1 MPTFSMGRITALLA
15 LATLTTGAAQDVVFR
30 TGVDLVTVDVT
41 VAGSDGR
48 PLKELGPS
56 DFVLKVDGKA
66 RPLASVE
73 YIEHALSTAREKLS
87 IGARHFTTNEDI
99 EAGRL
104 VVVAV
109 DQSHIRRLE
118 GRQALTAAA
127 RFIEA
132 LDPLD
137 RIAVVPL
144 SRPGTVSF
152 TRDRASLTR
161 RLETIVGQ
169 GDQVFLQFNIGLA
182 EAIEIA
188 DGGRVRLAEVV
199 QRECGRS
206 LTEYIN
212 PNRAADDAIGGRDA
226 CPEQVEQE
234 SRALSQQART
244 QANISISALQALISA
259 LKPLD
264 GPKTV
269 VLLSEG
275 IVLDPRLVDTSELA
289 AAAHDARVAIHA
301 LHIEVPLF
309 EPSQDRVSPTLLR
322 DISLGGDGLSRLTG
336 ATRGAVY
343 RLVGSDPAPFA
354 RITRELSAYY
364 LLAFE
369 AGDRDRDGKIHR
381 IEVSLAKRRATLRAR
396 PAFRLPVIRPSAA
409 LQQEDLSLLLRGIE
423 PATELPVRV
432 ATYSYPEPTSD
443 NLRLVVSTET
453 EDRSRANVLMG
464 YVLIDA
470 RGVIVASGA
479 QAAPSGRHAFS
490 TVVPP
495 GTYTLRV
502 AGIDPLG
509 RRGRVE
515 RAFAAHIER
524 GPEIRTSDL
533 ILAPVP
539 ARASDPL
546 HPIIDHVAVTRL
558 VAYLEVQAF
567 DPLRLDGAEVHVEIA
582 DATGTVRA
590 SSRGTVASQDGAWGV
605 ARLEI
610 PIVRLAPGRFVAEA
624 RIVAGTREIGRISRP
639 FTYDP

>member
-1 MPTFSMGRITALLA
+1 MATLSVRTALALCLA
-15 LATLTTGAAQDVVFR
+15 GGALSAAGQDVVFR
-30 TGVDLVTVDVT
+30 SGVDLVTVDAT
-41 VAGSDGR
+41 VIGTDGL
-48 PLKELGPS
+48 PLSGLGPA
-56 DFVLKVDGKA
+56 DFVLKVDGQV

-73 YIEHALSTAREKLS
+73 FVSAATTAARAP
-87 IGARHFTTNEDI
+87 IAARHFTSNEDI
-99 EAGRL
+99 NAGRL
-104 VVVAV
+104 VVVAI
-109 DQSHIRRLE
+109 DQTHIRRLE
-118 GRQALTAAA
+118 GRSAMAAAA
-127 RFIEA
+127 RFIDT
-132 LDPLD
+132 LDPID
-137 RIAVVPL
+137 RAAVTSL
-144 SRPGTVSF
+144 SRLGTIEF
-152 TRDRASLTR
+152 TRDRAALKR
-161 RLETIVGQ
+161 RLDALVGQ
-169 GDQVFLQFNIGLA
+169 GDQVFLQYNIGLS
-182 EAIEIA
+182 EAVEIA
-188 DGGRVRLAEVV
+188 DGGRVRLNEVV
-199 QRECGRS
+199 LRECGSR
-206 LTEYIN
+206 TEFQIQT
-212 PNRAADDAIGGRDA
+212 RAVDDAVPTRDA

-234 SRALSQQART
+234 ARALSQQART
-244 QANISISALQALISA
+244 QANISLSALQVLVSA

-275 IVLDPRLVDTSELA
+275 MVLDPRLVDTSELA

-309 EPSQDRVSPTLLR
+309 EASQDRISPTLLR

-354 RITRELSAYY
+354 RIARELSAYY

-369 AGDRDRDGKIHR
+369 AGERDRDGKIHR
-381 IEVSLAKRRATLRAR
+381 IDVSLAKRRATLRAR
-396 PAFRLPVIRPSAA
+396 PAFRLPAIRPSVA
-409 LQQEDLSLLLRGIE
+409 LQQQDLSFLLRGIE

-432 ATYSYPEPTSD
+432 ATYSYPEPTSE

-453 EDRSRANVLMG
+453 EDQSRASVLMG

-479 QAAPSGRHAFS
+479 QTAPSGRHAFS

-495 GTYTLRV
+495 GVYTLRV

-515 RAFAAHIER
+515 RPFAAQIER

-539 ARASDPL
+539 ANPGDPL
-546 HPIIDHVAVTRL
+546 QPIIDRVAVTRL
-558 VAYLEVQAF
+558 VAYLELQAF
-567 DPLRLDGAEVHVEIA
+567 DPLRLDGAEVRVDIA
-582 DATGTVRA
+582 DATGAIRA
-590 SSRGTVASQDGAWGV
+590 SGRGTIASTDGTWGV

-624 RIVAGTREIGRISRP
+624 RIVAGTREIGRIARP